1 MLGLNKRACA
11 LLLSVSV
18 VALGC
23 VPAFVAQAQVAE
35 AQTDAAQPK
44 PAKRKKN
51 AQQQE
56 VRQTAPSQ
64 SSSSQSRSWQTAY
77 AQVGAPTQQ
86 PLDTITVAASKT
98 EERAIDAL
106 APVSVMTL
114 EQIQARQAS
123 TVGGLIYD
131 KPGVW
136 LQNRG
141 DEPST
146 SINIRGL
153 QDFGRVAYIVDGAR
167 QNYQRTGHFAN
178 GSFFL
183 DPELIAGIDIVRGPT
198 ANIYGSGAI
207 GGVASFRTKD
217 IEDVVRAGERWGV
230 DMHTLVGTNQ
240 GRFVTS
246 AFGGIHVNPNVD
258 VFGGG
263 TYSGQGNYRDGNDFE
278 VANTANHLSS
288 GIGKLT
294 VRPADGHE
302 VKLSTIFQEN
312 LYSVGQPA
320 RRPGDPNTDIG
331 GTGGTSVYRTNVKTY
346 NTSLG
351 WKYSEPDNNLFDWDS
366 KIYWNRTE
374 NDQVKTLSS
383 LPASST
389 SAAYCGA
396 GVAGNFITGC
406 VGDPRSYNL
415 DTYGFDVH
423 NTSRFETGNW
433 RHAFTYGFD
442 GFQDRVSTY
451 DDSGNSNVTTPGGK
465 RTVWGGFLQYKA
477 NYSSLLEVVSAV
489 RYDNYELD
497 SNAGGSKGDR
507 FSPKITVGLL
517 PTSVVTPYVSYAEG
531 YRAPTIT
538 ETLVSGS
545 HVSATPFDAFFV
557 CPSGTN
563 LPTIFPPF
571 AAPINPNTS
580 LFCFQPNPNLR
591 PEVGKTKEI
600 GFNVR
605 KNDIFTSGDSFRGK
619 FNVFRNDVDD
629 YIDQVAFGPVFN
641 APTQSGGTV
650 PVQPFLQYQNIAA
663 ARIEGFEAETMY
675 DANLWFLGV
684 SATLQRGKNQQ
695 TGIGLYSIQ
704 PQKITTTAG
713 VRFAEGR
720 GTLSASW
727 SSISGNTDIP
737 SNYLPTTSFD
747 LVNVYLTM
755 RATQDLVFNF
765 SVENLLNQYYRPY
778 AIPRGSAGGEVQ
790 NDALWASAGAG
801 ITFKGGLRYHFG
813 G

>member
-1 MLGLNKRACA
+1 MVGLDKRARA

-18 VALGC
+18 VSLGC
-23 VPAFVAQAQVAE
+23 VPSFVAHAQVAE
-35 AQTDAAQPK
+35 AQTDAAKPK
-44 PAKRKKN
+44 PPKRKKN
-51 AQQQE
+51 AQQQD
-56 VRQTAPSQ
+56 VRQTASTQ
-64 SSSSQSRSWQTAY
+64 SGSWQTAY

-153 QDFGRVAYIVDGAR
+153 QDYGRVAYIVDGAR

-183 DPELIAGIDIVRGPT
+183 NPELIAGIDIVRGPT

-230 DMHTLVGTNQ
+230 DVGTIVGTNQ
-240 GRFVTS
+240 GRFVGS
-246 AFGGIHVNPNVD
+246 GFGGIHVNPNID
-258 VFGGG
+258 LFAGG
-263 TYSGQGNYRDGNDFE
+263 TYSTQGNYKDGTDFE
-278 VANTANHLSS
+278 VANTWNHLSS

-302 VKLSTIFQEN
+302 IKLSTIFQEN
-312 LYSVGQPA
+312 LYNVGQPA
-320 RRPGDPNTDIG
+320 RIYGQPNTSPPVIG
-331 GTGGTSVYRTNVKTY
+331 SGGRLTDANTGTSIYASNVKNYT
-346 NTSLG
+346 TTLG

-374 NDQVKTLSS
+374 NDQTKIAHT
-383 LPASST
+383 ST
-389 SAAYCGA
+389 TSFF
-396 GVAGNFITGC
+396 GNCLGGIAPGNSISGC

-423 NTSRFETGNW
+423 NTSRAETGDW
-433 RHAFTYGFD
+433 RHALTIGFD
-442 GFQDRVSTY
+442 GFQDKVSTY

-465 RTVWGGFLQYKA
+465 RTVWGGFVQYKA

-497 SNAGGSKGDR
+497 SNSGGNKGDR

-517 PTSVVTPYVSYAEG
+517 PTSIVTPYVSYAEG
-531 YRAPTIT
+531 YRAPAIT
-538 ETLVSGS
+538 ETLVNGS
-545 HVSATPFDAFFV
+545 HVSATTNDAFFT
-557 CPSGTN
+557 CPAGVFNPATN
-563 LPTIFPPF
+563 D
-571 AAPINPNTS
+571 S
-580 LFCFQPNPNLR
+580 LFCFKPNPNLR

-600 GFNVR
+600 GFNIR
-605 KNDIFTSGDSFRGK
+605 KNDLFTSGDSFRGK
-619 FNVFRNDVDD
+619 INVFRNDVDD
-629 YIDQVAFGPVFN
+629 YIDLVQTGPFIGVQIPAGPGRFVTI
-641 APTQSGGTV
+641 PM
-650 PVQPFLQYQNIAA
+650 QPFYQYQNIAA

-675 DANLWFLGV
+675 DANLWFVGV

-695 TGIGLYSIQ
+695 TNVGLYSIQ

-713 VRFAEGR
+713 IRFAEGR

-727 SSISGNTDIP
+727 TSVTGNTDIP
-737 SNYLPTTSFD
+737 ANYIPATSYD

-765 SVENLLNQYYRPY
+765 SVENLLNQYYRPF
-778 AIPRGSAGGEVQ
+778 AIPSGALDGERQ